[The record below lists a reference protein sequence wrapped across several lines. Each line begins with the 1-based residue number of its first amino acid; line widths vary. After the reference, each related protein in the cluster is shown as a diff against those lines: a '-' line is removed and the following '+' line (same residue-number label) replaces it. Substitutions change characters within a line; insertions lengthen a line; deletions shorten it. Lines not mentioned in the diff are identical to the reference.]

1 DSLQARHV
9 PRCRLLGWV
18 LGGGC
23 SSAGRASGC
32 GPEGRGFEPHHP
44 PHSSPQRAPR
54 ARPRRRH
61 PPEPGSSASE
71 AAVAH
76 ALKTKRRAKI
86 VCTLGPACSSPAQ
99 VRALVAA
106 GMDVARLNLSHG
118 ERDEHAALY
127 REVRAASD
135 EAQRAGAGPVGLQGP
150 EIRLGEFEDGG
161 VTLAPGDRFTITTE
175 PVEGTRE
182 LASTT
187 YPALARD
194 VGAGAT
200 VLIDDG
206 RVRLRVDDADGVR
219 VRTTVVE
226 GGRVTDHKGINLPG
240 VRVSAPSLSEKDR
253 EDLRFALSL
262 RVDLIALSFVRDA
275 ADLEDVHAVMD
286 EAGARLPVIAKI
298 EKPEAVERL
307 SPITR
312 AFDGLMVARGDLG
325 VEIPLEQVPL
335 VQKRAVRMAREH
347 GKPVIVAT
355 QMLDSMIHHSQPTRA
370 EASDVA
376 NAVLDGADALML
388 SGETSVGEHSVA
400 SVETMARIIQAAER
414 QGFWGLPSIR
424 RRPETRPEAIA
435 LNAVRIAED
444 LHAVALVAF
453 TETGATVRHVAAHR
467 HAIPILAFTSR
478 PEVRS
483 QLSLVWGAETFIV
496 PRAGNT
502 DEMVMQADR
511 MMLELGRGRKGDYIV
526 IVAGTPPGTAGST
539 NTLRVHQLGGT

>member
-1 DSLQARHV
+1 M
-9 PRCRLLGWV
+9 
-18 LGGGC
+18 
-23 SSAGRASGC
+23 
-32 GPEGRGFEPHHP
+32 
-44 PHSSPQRAPR
+44 
-54 ARPRRRH
+54 
-61 PPEPGSSASE
+61 
-71 AAVAH
+71 
-76 ALKTKRRAKI
+76 KRRAKI
-86 VCTLGPACSSPAQ
+86 VCTLGPATSTPEK
-99 VRALVAA
+99 VRALIDA

-118 ERDEHAALY
+118 TREEHAEVY
-127 REVRAASD
+127 RHVRAASD
-135 EAQRAGAGPVGLQGP
+135 AAQHAVAVLADLQGP
-150 EIRLGEFEDGG
+150 KIRLGEFEDGG

-175 PVEGTRE
+175 PLEGTRE

-187 YPALARD
+187 YPSLAKD
-194 VGAGAT
+194 VTPGAR

-206 RVRLRVDDADGVR
+206 RVALRVDDTDGVR

-226 GGRVTDHKGINLPG
+226 GGRLSDHKGINLPG
-240 VRVSAPSLSEKDR
+240 VRVSAPCLSEKDR

-262 RVDLIALSFVRDA
+262 RADLIALSFVRA
-275 ADLEDVHAVMD
+275 PEDIDEVHAVMD
-286 EAGARLPVIAKI
+286 EVGARLPVIAKI
-298 EKPEAVERL
+298 EKPEAVDRL
-307 SPITR
+307 GPITR

-335 VQKRAVRMAREH
+335 LQKRAIRLAREH

-355 QMLDSMIHHSQPTRA
+355 QMLDSMIHHPHPTRA

-388 SGETSVGEHSVA
+388 SGETSVGEHAVA
-400 SVETMARIIQAAER
+400 AVETMARIIGAAES
-414 QGFWGLPSIR
+414 QGFWSMPSVR
-424 RRPETRPEAIA
+424 RRPEKRPEAIA

-467 HAIPILAFTSR
+467 HAIPILAFTPR

-483 QLSLVWGAETFIV
+483 RLALVWGAETFVV

-502 DEMVMQADR
+502 DGMVAQADQAL
-511 MMLELGRGRKGDYIV
+511 LEMGRGRKGDYIV

-539 NTLRVHQLGGT
+539 NTLRVHQLGGE